1 MIAAIGTDI
10 LEIGRLERVIAEN
23 GDAFLKKVFTESEL
37 QNAAKKGKAAVSYY
51 AGRWCS
57 KEAVSKM
64 LGTGIGKDCSW
75 LDITVKND
83 ENGAPSVELSGNAR
97 KRAEA
102 LGITRVLISISH
114 ERHYCTATVIGCRD

>member
-83 ENGAPSVELSGNAR
+83 ENGAPSVELSGNAK

>member
-1 MIAAIGTDI
+1 MIAAVGTDI
-10 LEIGRLERVIAEN
+10 LEIDRLERVIADN
-23 GDAFLKKVFTESEL
+23 GDAFLKKIFTESEL
-37 QNAAKKGKAAVSYY
+37 RDSAKRGKAAISFY

-83 ENGAPSVELSGNAR
+83 ENGAPSVILSGNAK
-97 KRAEA
+97 KRAES

-114 ERHYCTATVIGCRD
+114 ERHYCTATAIGCRD

>member
-1 MIAAIGTDI
+1 MIVAIGTDI

-23 GDAFLKKVFTESEL
+23 GDAFLKRIFTESEL
-37 QNAAKKGKAAVSYY
+37 RDAAGKGKAAISFY

-83 ENGAPSVELSGNAR
+83 ENGAPSVELSGKAK

-102 LGITRVLISISH
+102 LGIVRVLISISH
-114 ERHYCTATVIGCRD
+114 ERHYCTATAVGCGD